1 MPSILSRTFSILAAQ
16 AAQLI
21 PFILSDLFIIK
32 IIAAIFPCYKE
43 RNNSF
48 PPFKFLPP
56 LGGGCDSNILFDF
69 SFVNNK
75 VISVINEIKG
85 L

>member
-1 MPSILSRTFSILAAQ
+1 MPSILPRTFSILAAQ

-21 PFILSDLFIIK
+21 PFILIDLFIIK
-32 IIAAIFPCYKE
+32 IIADIFPCYKE

-48 PPFKFLPP
+48 TPFKFLPP
-56 LGGGCDSNILFDF
+56 LGGDCDSNILFAF

-75 VISVINEIKG
+75 MISIINEI
-85 L
+85 